1 MAKTLEPHQERVV
14 QEKRELFL
22 AGNRKGV
29 TVPLKE
35 LPSFMDGPI
44 YPTIDRDERFRIM
57 HQRYVMREYSDVLG
71 YRIAAFGGSN
81 G

>member
-14 QEKRELFL
+14 QEKRELDERL
-22 AGNRKGV
+22 AKL
-29 TVPLKE
+29 T
-35 LPSFMDGPI
+35 SFMDGPI